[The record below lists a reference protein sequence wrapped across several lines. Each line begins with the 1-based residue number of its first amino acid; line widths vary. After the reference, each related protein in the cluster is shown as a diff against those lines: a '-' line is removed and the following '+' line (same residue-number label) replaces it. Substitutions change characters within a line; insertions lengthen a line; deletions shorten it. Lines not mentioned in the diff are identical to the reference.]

1 MEVRLSA
8 IIPQCLLRFIPN
20 AMMSDTA
27 GAPPALESLH
37 PAVRVPPE
45 GHAQHGPESVHLAPE
60 PLGGEASA
68 VAQMAPYVTDPTQF
82 LLNVPVEKPFTTQV
96 PASLFDEC
104 VTVLKRTVQWRV
116 SSTRYNGALPH
127 GRRYAW
133 RKHFVCD
140 HSGKPR
146 DRRNPDLAPGKR
158 RSRRASIKIGCPASF
173 TATQEVGSDTVTM
186 VCRFQHHGH
195 TVNTREYWA
204 NSRIPDNVRE
214 WIKDR
219 VAEGRDQ
226 KEIVQMIH
234 DHQKNAANIPTTSPA
249 FIPPGVQITRMDVY
263 NIIKR
268 HRAAQNPDT
277 RPKDE
282 MKHRID
288 PSISDDMED
297 DHLRLPMHAQGSVQ
311 AQGLARSVDPHAHAI
326 DPATTATYPILPTPA
341 QLAPV
346 TPDEA
351 VSFAQQWSE
360 SLANLQA
367 LQPRMMEHAL
377 TTGTTRQAN
386 STAEWSQA
394 IQQMSQAWIV
404 ANHLL
409 GGAVLPEP
417 HNPAP

>member
-214 WIKDR
+214 WIKER

-268 HRAAQNPDT
+268 HRAAQNPDS

-297 DHLRLPMHAQGSVQ
+297 DHLRLPMHAQGCLLYTSD
-311 AQGLARSVDPHAHAI
+311 AA
-326 DPATTATYPILPTPA
+326 
-341 QLAPV
+341 
-346 TPDEA
+346 DE
-351 VSFAQQWSE
+351 
-360 SLANLQA
+360 
-367 LQPRMMEHAL
+367 
-377 TTGTTRQAN
+377 
-386 STAEWSQA
+386 
-394 IQQMSQAWIV
+394 
-404 ANHLL
+404 
-409 GGAVLPEP
+409 
-417 HNPAP
+417 

>member
-1 MEVRLSA
+1 
-8 IIPQCLLRFIPN
+8 
-20 AMMSDTA
+20 MMSDTA
-27 GAPPALESLH
+27 GAPPPLESMH
-37 PAVRVPPE
+37 PAVRVPTE
-45 GHAQHGPESVHLAPE
+45 GHTQHAPDPVHLPPE
-60 PLGGEASA
+60 PLGGEVSA

-116 SSTRYNGALPH
+116 SSTRYNGALPQ

-204 NSRIPDNVRE
+204 SSRIPDNVRE

-234 DHQKNAANIPTTSPA
+234 DHQKNAANIPASSPS

-268 HRAAQNPDT
+268 HRASQGEQRNPK
-277 RPKDE
+277 PEE
-282 MKHRID
+282 MKHHLEPPRD
-288 PSISDDMED
+288 GGLDGDR
-297 DHLRLPMHAQGSVQ
+297 LRLPLHAGGAALQVPD
-311 AQGLARSVDPHAHAI
+311 ARREPDPHSHAI
-326 DPATTATYPILPTPA
+326 DPAATATYPILPTPA
-341 QLAPV
+341 QLAPAS
-346 TPDEA
+346 PEEA
-351 VSFAQQWSE
+351 VSFAQQWSD
-360 SLANLQA
+360 LLVNLND
-367 LQPRMMEHAL
+367 LQPSLMEYAL
-377 TTGTTRQAN
+377 TTGTRHQNHT
-386 STAEWSQA
+386 TAEWSQA
-394 IQQMSQAWIV
+394 VAQLTQAWYV
-404 ANHLL
+404 ASNLV
-409 GGAVLPEP
+409 GRPVLPVP
-417 HNPAP
+417 HNPGAP

>member
-1 MEVRLSA
+1 
-8 IIPQCLLRFIPN
+8 
-20 AMMSDTA
+20 MMSDTA
-27 GAPPALESLH
+27 GAPPPLESIH

-45 GHAQHGPESVHLAPE
+45 GHAPSTHEHVQLPSE
-60 PLGGEASA
+60 PLGGEVSA
-68 VAQMAPYVTDPTQF
+68 VAHMAPYVTDPTQF

-195 TVNTREYWA
+195 SVNTREYWA
-204 NSRIPDNVRE
+204 SSRIPDNVRE
-214 WIKDR
+214 WIKER

-234 DHQKNAANIPTTSPA
+234 DHQKNASNIPPHSPA

-268 HRAAQNPDT
+268 HRNNNDDKRKA
-277 RPKDE
+277 KDRE
-282 MKHRID
+282 INQQLEQANGGELEGDR
-288 PSISDDMED
+288 
-297 DHLRLPMHAQGSVQ
+297 LRLPLPGSSALGVQ
-311 AQGLARSVDPHAHAI
+311 DARRSTDPHSHAI
-326 DPATTATYPILPTPA
+326 DPAATATYPILPTPA
-341 QLAPV
+341 QLAPA
-346 TPDEA
+346 TPEEA
-351 VSFAQQWSE
+351 VSFAQQWSDL
-360 SLANLQA
+360 LANLNE
-367 LQPRMMEHAL
+367 LQPSLMEYAL
-377 TTGTTRQAN
+377 TTGARHQNHT
-386 STAEWSQA
+386 TAEWSQA
-394 IQQMSQAWIV
+394 VAQLTQAWYV
-404 ANHLL
+404 ASNLVERP
-409 GGAVLPEP
+409 VLPAA
-417 HNPAP
+417 HNPAAP